1 MSLVKRSSWQVQWAV
16 WKALFH
22 RSLDTKIGDHFLG
35 PLWVIIEPLVHIATL
50 TIIFTFIRERGDYQG
65 IPFAAFFAAGILPY
79 FIFQHTVNKSLR
91 AMRQNRQLF
100 SYRQV
105 KPLDVIV
112 VMTYV
117 ELFVYGMIVLILMWV
132 GAWFFNIDAI
142 PHAPLEV
149 VLIFVL
155 MCLFSIGS
163 GLFCAVL
170 GARWEDASTLIIQ
183 MPLRLLYFISGI
195 LIPMQSLPVHL
206 HKYLL
211 WNPLLHGIEHISPHT
226 FYGSIAPGPCFSYLA
241 LCTIVNQLLG
251 LTYFS
256 MNRSRLLLLR

>member
-1 MSLVKRSSWQVQWAV
+1 
-16 WKALFH
+16 
-22 RSLDTKIGDHFLG
+22 LDTKIGDHFLG
-35 PLWVIIEPLVHIATL
+35 SLWVITEPLVHIATL
-50 TIIFTFIRERGDYQG
+50 TIIFTFIRSRADYQG
-65 IPFAAFFAAGILPY
+65 IPFAAFFATGILPF
-79 FIFQHTVNKSLR
+79 FIFQHTVQKSLR

-117 ELFVYGMIVLILMWV
+117 ELFVYGIIFLLLMWV
-132 GAWFFNIDAI
+132 GVWFFNIDTI
-142 PHAPLEV
+142 PHGPLEV
-149 VLIFVL
+149 VLIFIL
-155 MCLFSIGS
+155 ICLFSIGT
-163 GLFCAVL
+163 GLICAVL
-170 GARWEDASTLIIQ
+170 GARWEDASTLIVQ

-195 LIPMQSLPVHL
+195 LIPMQALPVHL

-211 WNPLLHGIEHISPHT
+211 WNPLLHGIEQIRAHT
-226 FYGSIAPGPCFSYLA
+226 FEGYVAPGTSISFLA
-241 LCTIVNQLLG
+241 LCTVANLFIG

>member
-1 MSLVKRSSWQVQWAV
+1 MPLTKRSPWQIQWAV

-35 PLWVIIEPLVHIATL
+35 PLWVITEPLLHIATL
-50 TIIFTFIRERGDYQG
+50 TIVFTFIRERGDYQG

-79 FIFQHTVNKSLR
+79 FIFQHTVNKALR
-91 AMRQNRQLF
+91 AMRQNKQLF

-117 ELFVYGMIVLILMWV
+117 ELFVYVLIALILIWV
-132 GAWFFNIDAI
+132 GAWFFNIDGI
-142 PHAPLEV
+142 PHLPLEV
-149 VLIFVL
+149 VLIFIL
-155 MCLFSIGS
+155 LCLFSIGS

-183 MPLRLLYFISGI
+183 MPLRLLYFMSGI
-195 LIPMQSLPVHL
+195 LIPMQSLPQHL
-206 HKYLL
+206 HKYML
-211 WNPLLHGIEHISPHT
+211 WNPLLHAIEQIRAHT
-226 FYGSIAPGPCFSYLA
+226 FDGYIAVGTSISYLA
-241 LCTIVNQLLG
+241 LCTVANLFIG

-256 MNRSRLLLLR
+256 VNRSRLLLLR

>member
-1 MSLVKRSSWQVQWAV
+1 MALVKRSCLQVQWAV

-22 RSLDTKIGDHFLG
+22 RSLDTKVGDHFLG
-35 PLWVIIEPLVHIATL
+35 PIWLITEPLIHIATL

-91 AMRQNRQLF
+91 AMRQNQQLF

-105 KPLDVIV
+105 KPLDVIL
-112 VMTYV
+112 VMTFV
-117 ELFVYGMIVLILMWV
+117 ELFVYSLIVLILMWV
-132 GAWFFNIDAI
+132 GAWFFGIDAI
-142 PHAPLEV
+142 PHQPLQV
-149 VLIFVL
+149 VLIFIL
-155 MCLFSIGS
+155 LCLLSIGS

-170 GARWEDASTLIIQ
+170 GARWEDASTLVIQ
-183 MPLRLLYFISGI
+183 LPLRLLYFISGI

-211 WNPLLHGIEHISPHT
+211 WNPILHGIEQIRAHT
-226 FYGSIAPGPCFSYLA
+226 FEGYVAPGTSISYLA
-241 LCTIVNQLLG
+241 LFTVANLFIG